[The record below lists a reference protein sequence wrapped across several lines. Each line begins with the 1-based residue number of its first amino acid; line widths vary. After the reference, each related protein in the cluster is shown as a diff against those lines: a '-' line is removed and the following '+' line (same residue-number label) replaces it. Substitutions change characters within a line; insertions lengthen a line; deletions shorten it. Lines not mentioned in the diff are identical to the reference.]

1 MKYLPLLLFSLSFF
15 EAFGQQSTQI
25 SFRENF
31 FNNYT
36 YSQNGKK
43 IKSEEVKLAMTSYPE
58 TLKKYVTGQRNMAV
72 GSGMKVGTAVLLT
85 AGMIFFIADNYS
97 IRSRNVF
104 LATSTAGVVMGFIAP
119 GIREEGKR
127 NVSDAIQE
135 YNYQILRNPALPPN
149 QISLDVRNPYAVGWK
164 FNF

>member
-1 MKYLPLLLFSLSFF
+1 MRYILLFLLGLFAF
-15 EAFGQQSTQI
+15 QAFGQQSKEI
-25 SFRENF
+25 SIRENF
-31 FNNYT
+31 FNNYI

-43 IKSEEVKLAMTSYPE
+43 IKSEEVKLAMTNYPE
-58 TLKKYVTGQRNMAV
+58 TLKKYLTGQRNMTV
-72 GSGMKVGTAVLLT
+72 GSGMNVATSVLLT
-85 AGMIFFIADNYS
+85 AGTIFFIADNYS

-104 LATSTAGVVMGFIAP
+104 LATSTTGVIMGFIAP

-135 YNYQILRNPALPPN
+135 YNYQIHRNLGLPPN
-149 QISLDVRNPYAVGWK
+149 QISLEVRNPYVVGWK

>member
-1 MKYLPLLLFSLSFF
+1 MKYLLLLLFSLSFF
-15 EAFGQQSTQI
+15 EAFGQQYTPI

-31 FNNYT
+31 INNYT
-36 YSQNGKK
+36 YSQNEEK
-43 IKSEEVKLAMTSYPE
+43 INSTEVKQAMSDYPD
-58 TLKKYVTGQRNMAV
+58 TLKKFLTGQRNMTI
-72 GSGMKVGTAVLLT
+72 GSGMRVATAVLLT
-85 AGMIFFIADNYS
+85 AGTIFFIADNYS

-149 QISLDVRNPYAVGWK
+149 QISLEVRNPYALVWR

>member
-1 MKYLPLLLFSLSFF
+1 MKYLLLLLFSLSFF

-43 IKSEEVKLAMTSYPE
+43 IKSEEVKLAMTNYPE
-58 TLKKYVTGQRNMAV
+58 TLKKYLTGQRNMTI
-72 GSGMKVGTAVLLT
+72 GGGMKVATAVLLT
-85 AGMIFFIADNYS
+85 TGLIFFIADGYS

-104 LATSTAGVVMGFIAP
+104 IATGTAGAVMGFVAP
-119 GIREEGKR
+119 GIREEGKL

-135 YNYQILRNPALPPN
+135 YNYQILRNPSLPP
-149 QISLDVRNPYAVGWK
+149 ISVSLEVMNPYVVGWQ